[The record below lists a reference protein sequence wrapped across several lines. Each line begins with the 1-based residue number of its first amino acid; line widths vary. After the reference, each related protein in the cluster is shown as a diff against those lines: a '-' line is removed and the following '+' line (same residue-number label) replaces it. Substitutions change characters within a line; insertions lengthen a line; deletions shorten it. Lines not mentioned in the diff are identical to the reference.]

1 MYITFGIKK
10 YNGDIMI
17 HEIIDKIIKEEPN
30 VKDYYYDGTK
40 IQIRIAPL
48 VRFDLENI
56 NLKLREYNVKI
67 NLLVI
72 KRFMINTYIT
82 LEINNI

>member
-1 MYITFGIKK
+1 MVY
-10 YNGDIMI
+10 
-17 HEIIDKIIKEEPN
+17 EIIGKIIREEPN

-56 NLKLREYNVKI
+56 NLKLREYNVRI
-67 NLLVI
+67 CLLVI
-72 KRFMINTYIT
+72 KRFTVNTYIT
-82 LEINNI
+82 LEVNNI